1 MRQHLSTHSGN
12 TVPMAG
18 RWVLGPLIQQLREP
32 MSQAEL
38 GRRIGVTR
46 ERMGQI
52 ERGRVPWPA
61 PDLFNALARELGVP
75 VTTLL
80 RAGGADIPD
89 DSTSEEL
96 AWIISQLDD
105 SGRELLADVG
115 HGLLRRRLRRDG
127 TGDSPLPTPNGE
139 ADRPLP
145 PAPSQS

>member
-1 MRQHLSTHSGN
+1 
-12 TVPMAG
+12 MAG

-38 GRRIGVTR
+38 ARRIGITR

-52 ERGRVPWPA
+52 ERGRVPWPG
-61 PDLFNALARELGVP
+61 PDLFNGLARELQVP

-80 RAGGADIPD
+80 RAAGADIPE
-89 DSTSEEL
+89 DSTTDEL
-96 AWIISQLDD
+96 AWIIGQLDD

-127 TGDSPLPTPNGE
+127 MGDI
-139 ADRPLP
+139 P
-145 PAPSQS
+145 PASPSPEATPSRPPDPSQS